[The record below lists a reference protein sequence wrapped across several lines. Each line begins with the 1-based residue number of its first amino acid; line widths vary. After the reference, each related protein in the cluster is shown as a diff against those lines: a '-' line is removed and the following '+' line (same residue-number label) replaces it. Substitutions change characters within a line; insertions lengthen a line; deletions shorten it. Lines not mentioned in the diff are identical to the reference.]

1 MDGLMADDKEL
12 QEAREVFE
20 DCLDAES
27 ENRTNAL
34 EDLKFARLGEQW
46 DQKVLE
52 QRKKENRPALTINK
66 QPAFIRQVVN
76 DARQNKPQIKV
87 KPVDGGSDPET
98 AEIMTGLIRNIEYIS
113 GADVAYD
120 TAAEFAVS
128 AGFGYFR
135 IDIDYAYDDTFDL
148 DILIKRIANPFS
160 VFGDPYSTAADS
172 SDWNVGFVTEFLT
185 EDQFSRLY
193 PKAEKVNWDDLGSL
207 GEHWADVESKT
218 IRVAEYWKREEIT
231 KKILRLSTGEVI
243 EAELF
248 EKVDPETR
256 LSPKDIAEA
265 TGVTVAAERDVKSF
279 KVTQRCMNGSE
290 ILKKSPWPGKYI
302 PIVPVYGEEVN
313 IEGKR
318 YFRSLIRDAKDAQRM
333 FNYWRTTTTELVALA
348 PKAPFIGPKGSFKT
362 DPNWDTANTETHSY
376 LEYDPI
382 AGQPPPQRQ
391 PFSGVPAGAL
401 QEALN
406 ASDDMKAILGMYD
419 ASLGA
424 RSNETSGKAIM
435 ARQREGD
442 VSTYHFVDNLTR
454 AIRHAGRILID
465 LIPHVYT
472 GERVVRVLGHD
483 GKPETV
489 PLGQPVPRTDENGQ
503 PLANEDGTPAT
514 RIFDLTAGKYD
525 LAVDAGPSFTTRREE
540 VAMLLTEM
548 MRSWPQAVPILG
560 DLLVK
565 YLDLPDADEIQ
576 KRLANLQTGGVDPQE
591 VAKLK
596 EGFGKLQQEH
606 AKLQLEN
613 QTIKADRTLDAEKLK
628 IEGYKAETERM
639 QAVHEITRPPEV
651 PQPVQ

>member
-1 MDGLMADDKEL
+1 MADKDDL
-12 QEAREVFE
+12 AEAKEVFE
-20 DCLDAES
+20 DCLDAEA
-27 ENRTNAL
+27 ENRASAL
-34 EDLKFARLGEQW
+34 EDLRFARLGEQW
-46 DQKVLE
+46 DHKVLE
-52 QRKKENRPALTINK
+52 QRRKEGRPALTINK

-98 AEIMTGLIRNIEYIS
+98 AEIMTGLIRNIEYVS

-172 SDWNVGFVTEFLT
+172 SDWNVGFITEFLT
-185 EDQFSRLY
+185 QDQFERQY
-193 PKAEKVNWDDLGSL
+193 PNADKVNWDDLGAL
-207 GEHWADVESKT
+207 GEHWADIESKT
-218 IRVAEYWKREEIT
+218 VRVAEYWRRSEVA
-231 KKILRLSTGEVI
+231 KKILRLSSGEVI

-248 EKVDPETR
+248 EKVDPETG
-256 LSPKDIAEA
+256 LSQKDIATVSGITV
-265 TGVTVAAERDVKSF
+265 TGEREVKSF
-279 KVTQRCMNGSE
+279 KVEHRCMNGAE
-290 ILKKSPWPGKYI
+290 ILKKTPWPGRYI

-313 IEGKR
+313 VEGKR

-348 PKAPFIGPKGSFKT
+348 PKAPFIGPAGTFAT
-362 DPNWDTANTETHSY
+362 DPRWETANTETHPY
-376 LEYDPI
+376 LEYKPI
-382 AGQPPPQRQ
+382 PGQPPPQRQ
-391 PFSGVPAGAL
+391 PFAGVPAGAL

-442 VSTYHFVDNLTR
+442 VSTFHFVDNLTR
-454 AIRHAGRILID
+454 AIRHAGRIIID

-472 GERVVRVLGHD
+472 GQRVIRVLGHD
-483 GKPETV
+483 GKPQTV
-489 PLGQPVPRTDENGQ
+489 PINQPVAPNPEGAYQPVPAGQ
-503 PLANEDGTPAT
+503 EPPEQS

-565 YLDLPDADEIQ
+565 YLDLPDAEEIQ
-576 KRLANLQTGGVDPQE
+576 KRLQALQGVGADPQAVQKLQAE
-591 VAKLK
+591 FGKLK
-596 EGFGKLQQEH
+596 EEH
-606 AKLQLEN
+606 AKVQLEN
-613 QTIKADRTLDAEKLK
+613 QTIKADRSLDAQK
-628 IEGYKAETERM
+628 IRVEGYKAQTERM
-639 QAVHEITRPPEV
+639 VAIRDIMAPPVE
-651 PQPVQ
+651 PQQPVQ